1 MLRCSSQWQI
11 AEEHNQRHPFHC
23 KFPWA
28 FLTAV
33 CPFLSLCKWQLSHS
47 SAGYHFLTWFS
58 YRKWSFRSYTLNTQ
72 FRTRPEACDSSASDH
87 LFWFLMFFGAAG
99 SCSVTLDCLCDCA
112 QEGCSDHTGL
122 WEACRLCV
130 CVGGRGP
137 CTFRHTCSQSWPAF
151 IVLFWGRVLPGSS
164 GFSQSP
170 LYKLGRPWT

>member
-72 FRTRPEACDSSASDH
+72 FRTRPEACGSSASDH

-112 QEGCSDHTGL
+112 QEGCSDHWALGGMSSL
-122 WEACRLCV
+122 SVW
-130 CVGGRGP
+130 VGGARALSGTRAASP
-137 CTFRHTCSQSWPAF
+137 D
-151 IVLFWGRVLPGSS
+151 LPLSFCFEVGSYQVAL
-164 GFSQSP
+164 GFPKAHSIN
-170 LYKLGRPWT
+170 